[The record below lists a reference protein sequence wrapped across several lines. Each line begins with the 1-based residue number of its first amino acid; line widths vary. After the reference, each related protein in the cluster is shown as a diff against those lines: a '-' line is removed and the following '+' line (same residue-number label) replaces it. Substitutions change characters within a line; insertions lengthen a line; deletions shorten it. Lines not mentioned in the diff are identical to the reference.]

1 MGYTGLKPADTQTI
15 AQGPADIRD
24 ELAGLAT
31 GQVVNAGM
39 LNGISAGNES
49 GKIPVSNGTVNTNLN
64 ADKLDGMDASAFASA
79 SHTHNIATTSSNG
92 IMSNTDKAKLDGI
105 AVGAQVNQ
113 NAFSNIL
120 VGSTTIQADSSTD
133 MLEFVGGNN
142 ISITS
147 DAINDRVTIA
157 VTGTVPLAASS
168 GACTGNAVTA
178 TTATNSNKLGG
189 YSPSLTS
196 AVSTAVIRD
205 GSGDIACRLIRSEYS
220 VADGTGAYLMGQ
232 NALGTGA
239 DNYVRPISLATL
251 RSILGSMP
259 ANGGNSASVGGCV
272 PGNSANNILKLDSNA
287 LIPATNLPN
296 ISEPIGNVLMWTST
310 IIPEGY
316 LECNGQAVSRSA
328 FSELY
333 AKIGTTFGSGNGSTT
348 FNIPDLRGEFLRG
361 WDHGKGIDRE
371 RALGSLQSQSSNY
384 LAEVQNVSTAGALG
398 KVNVPEN
405 GNWSSPGLICSVTN
419 TNNATAYRNSGNE
432 TRPRNIA
439 LMFIIKV
446 KSVIGVDPAVNNANA
461 ATLGGFSANAFA
473 TSGHNHAGIYLED
486 AGHSFAKN
494 GYQKL
499 SNGLMIQW
507 GDIAWSGSIYNF
519 PVAFPNAVFVTVL
532 TQHDGAIL
540 TGYKVNNLTKTGF
553 GLDSNNSGTACYY
566 IALGY

>member
-398 KVNVPEN
+398 KTET
-405 GNWSSPGLICSVTN
+405 GLRQVSFVVLLIRIMQLHIVTQ
-419 TNNATAYRNSGNE
+419 E
-432 TRPRNIA
+432 
-439 LMFIIKV
+439 MK
-446 KSVIGVDPAVNNANA
+446 
-461 ATLGGFSANAFA
+461 LGRE
-473 TSGHNHAGIYLED
+473 I
-486 AGHSFAKN
+486 
-494 GYQKL
+494 
-499 SNGLMIQW
+499 
-507 GDIAWSGSIYNF
+507 
-519 PVAFPNAVFVTVL
+519 
-532 TQHDGAIL
+532 
-540 TGYKVNNLTKTGF
+540 
-553 GLDSNNSGTACYY
+553 
-566 IALGY
+566 